1 MNKGPPNKFGKT
13 KQLKKKSAQPEL
25 KKVHV
30 KPDPFPG
37 NLRQHASNY

>member
-25 KKVHV
+25 KKRTRKTRPV
-30 KPDPFPG
+30 PWP
-37 NLRQHASNY
+37 LAATR